1 MKARSAL
8 LPAVLVLVP
17 ALAHAGASDW
27 HEMTGGKLR
36 LVTEQAADADGMLRG
51 ALEIRLD
58 EGWKTYWQEP
68 GESGVAPQISL
79 HEPAAA
85 DSVSLR
91 FPAPQR
97 FDDGTSQ
104 WAGYAGNV
112 TLPVVVTGFGTD
124 GGALGVDVF
133 LGVCETICVPV
144 QATLSVTPGEDVG
157 PIDQAAITTAF
168 ANLPA
173 EAQDGFEVVAT
184 TRHADVLA
192 VEVDLPEGIDRA
204 DIFLA
209 GHDGLMLAAPE
220 FAPAPKGGTFT
231 ARIVA
236 PAKGGAIAADYT
248 LVAGDEAVAGTIAL
262 P

>member
-1 MKARSAL
+1 MNLRSFRLAGLFL
-8 LPAVLVLVP
+8 LAPVA
-17 ALAHAGASDW
+17 AHAGASDW

-36 LVTEQAADADGMLRG
+36 LVTERTADGDGTLRG
-51 ALEIRLD
+51 AIEIKLD
-58 EGWKTYWQEP
+58 EGWKTYWREP
-68 GESGVAPQISL
+68 GESGVAPQILL
-79 HEPAAA
+79 HQDASAEDVA
-85 DSVSLR
+85 LL

-104 WAGYAGNV
+104 WAGYAGDV
-112 TLPVVVTGFGTD
+112 TLPVVVTGLGAD
-124 GGALGVDVF
+124 RGALGIDVF

-144 QATLSVTPGEDVG
+144 QATLTVTPGEDIG
-157 PIDQAAITTAF
+157 PIDEAGIKAAF

-173 EAQDGFEVVAT
+173 EAQDGFEVVGT
-184 TRHADVLA
+184 TRNGDALA
-192 VEVDLPEGIDRA
+192 IEVDLPEGIDRA
-204 DIFLA
+204 DLFLA

-220 FAPAPKGGTFT
+220 FAPGTKGGTFT

-248 LVAGDEAVAGTIAL
+248 LVAGDEAVAGTLAL

>member
-8 LPAVLVLVP
+8 VSAVLVLIP

-36 LVTEQAADADGMLRG
+36 LVTEQSADADGILRG

-85 DSVSLR
+85 DSVALR

-97 FDDGTSQ
+97 FDDGASQ
-104 WAGYAGNV
+104 WAGYDGNV
-112 TLPVVVTGFGTD
+112 TLPIIVSGLAD
-124 GGALGVDVF
+124 DRAPLGIDIF

-144 QATLSVTPGEDVG
+144 QTTLTVTPSDDVG
-157 PIDQAAITTAF
+157 PIDEAGIAGAF
-168 ANLPA
+168 ADLPG
-173 EAQDGFEVVAT
+173 EAQDGFEVVGAS
-184 TRHADVLA
+184 RAADVLTIA
-192 VEVDLPEGIDRA
+192 VDLPNGIDTA
-204 DIFLA
+204 DLFLA
-209 GHDGLMLAAPE
+209 GQDGLMLSAPE
-220 FAPAPKGGTFT
+220 FAPGKGGGTFT
-231 ARIVA
+231 ARIIA
-236 PAKGGAIAADYT
+236 PAKAGAVSADYT
-248 LVAGDEAVAGTIAL
+248 LVAGDEAVAGTLAL

>member
-1 MKARSAL
+1 MKARFAPL
-8 LPAVLVLVP
+8 AAILVLVP

-27 HEMTGGKLR
+27 HEMIGGKLR
-36 LVTEQAADADGMLRG
+36 LVTERTADSDGVLRG

-79 HEPAAA
+79 HETASAA
-85 DSVSLR
+85 SVALR

-97 FDDGTSQ
+97 FDDGASQ
-104 WAGYAGNV
+104 WAGYDGDV
-112 TLPVVVTGFGTD
+112 TLPIIVSGLADTE
-124 GGALGVDVF
+124 APLGVDIF

-144 QATLSVTPGEDVG
+144 QTTLTLTPAEDIG
-157 PIDQAAITTAF
+157 PIEEAGIGRAF

-173 EAQDGFEVVAT
+173 EAQNGFEVV
-184 TRHADVLA
+184 RVRREADVLA
-192 VEVDLPEGIDRA
+192 IEVDLPNGIETA
-204 DIFLA
+204 DLFLA

-220 FAPAPKGGTFT
+220 FTPRSSGGTFT
-231 ARIVA
+231 ARILS
-236 PAKGGAIAADYT
+236 PGKDGAVAADYT
-248 LVAGDEAVAGTIAL
+248 LIAGDEAVAGTLAL